1 MLLVVVSLE
10 EEEEEGKVAK
20 AESAALKAGVSVRRF
35 RALVTLS
42 ERTLVEEDFS
52 TADVGGIEVL
62 MM

>member
-1 MLLVVVSLE
+1 M
-10 EEEEEGKVAK
+10 AK

-52 TADVGGIEVL
+52 TADVGVVL
-62 MM
+62 IMVEWYVVNQWSSDKVS